1 MRSVK
6 DPQAA
11 FGQANIAHIKFDL
24 KSRDD
29 IPQLLAGLQQ
39 IYTTPELR
47 EAVFQI
53 LKQVIPKRKGEGLT
67 EEQCRQAASSERGR
81 PGMEQWKIL
90 VLGVLRLGL
99 NTDHDRIHELAN
111 NHNTIRQ
118 MLGHSDGWADE
129 SQYSL
134 QSIKDNLDLFTPEIL
149 DQINQEVIKAGHT
162 LVKKKPNAG
171 QIGQSSDLT
180 PVDPSDVPE
189 PLRGRCDSFVVE
201 TNVHFPT
208 DINLLYDAVRKSI
221 EGSAYLAEQHHLTGW
236 RQYRNNIKQFKK
248 QYRKLQ
254 NLKHSTSRN
263 EHKKQQRADELE
275 LEYITYLQLG
285 MSWLEKSEQTL
296 EEAQKHGAAMHESL
310 ALEQYQRYVRLLLD
324 QISRRVLFDEK
335 IPHVEKIFSIF
346 EPHTEWISKGK
357 AGVPVEL
364 GLRVCIMEDQHQ
376 FILHH
381 QVMEQQTD
389 DKVAV
394 EMVTETKKRFPQL
407 AVTSFDKGFHSP
419 QNQSVLKEHLE
430 LVVLPKKGRLS
441 EADKQNE
448 GSEIFKQHRKQHS
461 AVESAING
469 LEQSGLDICPDHGI
483 AGFKRYVGLAVLS
496 RNIKRLG
503 TIVRQQEREKEQRK
517 RGCYKKAA

>member
-11 FGQANIAHIKFDL
+11 FGQADIGNIKFDL

-39 IYTTPELR
+39 IYITPELH
-47 EAVFQI
+47 EAVFEI
-53 LKQVIPKRKGEGLT
+53 LKQVIPKRKGKGLT
-67 EEQCRQAASSERGR
+67 EQQCAQAASSDRGR

-99 NTDHDRIHELAN
+99 NTDNDRIHELAN
-111 NHNTIRQ
+111 NHNTIRM
-118 MLGHSDGWADE
+118 MLGHSDGWSDE
-129 SQYSL
+129 TQYSL
-134 QSIKDNLDLFTPEIL
+134 QSIKDNLSLFTPEIL
-149 DQINQEVIKAGHT
+149 DQINQEVIKAGHI

-171 QIGQSSDLT
+171 PIGITRDSAT
-180 PVDPSDVPE
+180 KAPSDGVE

-221 EGSAYLAEQHHLTGW
+221 ESSADLAEQYNLTGW
-236 RQYRNNIKQFKK
+236 RQYRYNIKQFKN

-254 NLKHSTSRN
+254 NLKHSTSRSDR
-263 EHKKQQRADELE
+263 KKQQRADELE
-275 LEYITYLQLG
+275 LEYITYLQMGAEL
-285 MSWLEKSEQTL
+285 LEKTKQTL
-296 EEAQKHGAAMHESL
+296 QQAQRHGAPIFETL
-310 ALEQYQRYVRLLLD
+310 QLEEYQGYVSLLLD
-324 QISRRVLFDEK
+324 QIHRRILFEEK
-335 IPHVEKIFSIF
+335 IPHSEKIFSIF

-364 GLRVCIMEDQHQ
+364 GLRVCIMEDHHQ

-381 QVMEQQTD
+381 QVMAQQTD

-394 EMVTETKKRFPQL
+394 EMVTETQKRFPHL
-407 AVTSFDKGFHSP
+407 AVASFDKGFHSP
-419 QNQSVLKEHLE
+419 QNQSDLKEHLE
-430 LVVLPKKGRLS
+430 HVVLPKKGRLS
-441 EADKQNE
+441 EADKEHE
-448 GSEIFKQHRKQHS
+448 GSKVFKKYRNQHS

-469 LEQSGLDICPDHGI
+469 LEHHGLDICPDHGI
-483 AGFKRYVGLAVLS
+483 DGFKRYVALAVLS

-503 TIVRQQEREKEQRK
+503 TIVRRQEREKEQRK